1 MLGIDRMTNPA
12 KENDLDQLNSMLRGE
27 RSAVETYAQCIEKLA
42 TSRFAPELS
51 PLKASHATRV
61 GKLTGK
67 ITELGGDA
75 DTTSGAWGS
84 FVKLVEG
91 GAAIFGE
98 RAAVAALE
106 EGEDHGKK
114 EYAQLEKLSADTRRF
129 VETELVPE
137 QRRTH
142 DALSSIKRAM

>member
-1 MLGIDRMTNPA
+1 M
-12 KENDLDQLNSMLRGE
+12 S
-27 RSAVETYAQCIEKLA
+27 
-42 TSRFAPELS
+42 
-51 PLKASHATRV
+51 
-61 GKLTGK
+61 KLTSK

-84 FVKLVEG
+84 LVKLVEG
-91 GAAIFGE
+91 SAAVFGE

-114 EYAQLEKLSADTRRF
+114 EYAQLDKLSAETRRF

>member
-1 MLGIDRMTNPA
+1 MSNPA
-12 KENDLDQLNSMLRGE
+12 KQFDLDRLNSMLRGE
-27 RSAVETYAQCIEKLA
+27 RAAVESYDQCIAKLA
-42 TSRFAPELS
+42 NSRFAPQLS
-51 PLKASHATRV
+51 PLKASHATRIT
-61 GKLTGK
+61 KLTGK
-67 ITELGGDA
+67 ITEMGGEA

-91 GAAIFGE
+91 GAAMFGE

-114 EYAQLEKLSADTRRF
+114 EYAQLDKLSEDTRRF
-129 VETELVPE
+129 VEMELVPE